1 MALDER
7 DYMRK
12 PVYSRTESKRPW
24 WQKITLTTVLAAI
37 VAVAGAVSAVAWF
50 LSDVSYITSFLPSR
64 EGTLIVNINTATTDE
79 LETLPGIG
87 PALAKLIIER
97 RPYATPADLEQVS
110 GIGAKKVQSLRPY
123 VKVEG
128 DTEKHD

>member
-12 PVYSRTESKRPW
+12 PVYSRTEAKRPW
-24 WQKITLTTVLAAI
+24 WQRITLPTVLAAI

-64 EGTLIVNINTATTDE
+64 EATLIVNINTASADE

-87 PALAKLIIER
+87 PTLAKLIIDG
-97 RPYATPADLEQVS
+97 RPYATPDDLERVS
-110 GIGAKKVQSLRPY
+110 GIGAKKLQSLRPY

-128 DTEKHD
+128 DTEKSN